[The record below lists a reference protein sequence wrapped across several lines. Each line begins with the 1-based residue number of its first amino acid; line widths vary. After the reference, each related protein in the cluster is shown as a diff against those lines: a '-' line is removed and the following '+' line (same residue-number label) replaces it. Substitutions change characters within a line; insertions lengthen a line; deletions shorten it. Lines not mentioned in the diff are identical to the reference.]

1 MPSIVPVA
9 TGILQ
14 APQGQVLADLRPEG
28 KPWPGYWE
36 FPGGKIEA
44 GESPAAALVR
54 ELREELGIEVRAASP
69 WRVMDFAYSQRTVR
83 LHLFRV
89 INWEGEAHGREGQEI
104 RWLDPEDLASLPF
117 LPANRPIIAGLLA
130 EKLPQPPLCLI
141 ADPQRLPSGQ
151 LLPALTAAMAGGLR
165 WIVLRLKERPD
176 RTLRTQFLRLSE
188 VAAERGAQVFLNSP
202 EALPELRS
210 HGLHL
215 TQSALEEWGEEG
227 GIPRP
232 FGVSCHDAACL
243 DKAARLGAGYAFLS
257 PLFATATHPDAKPL
271 GVDTFAALAQSS
283 SLPLLALGGITPERV
298 AAARQAGAAGVAV
311 LSGILE
317 SQDPAASARAYGA
330 AWMTSSGPLG

>member
-9 TGILQ
+9 TGILL
-14 APQGQVLADLRPEG
+14 APHGQVLADLRPEG

-44 GESPAAALVR
+44 GESPEAALVR
-54 ELREELGIEVRAASP
+54 ELREELGIEVRAANP
-69 WRVMDFAYSQRTVR
+69 WRVMDFAYSERTVR

-89 INWEGEAHGREGQEI
+89 TTWEGEAHGREGQEI
-104 RWLDPEDLASLPF
+104 RWLDPEDLAGLPF

-141 ADPQRLPSGQ
+141 VDPQRLPSGQ
-151 LLPALTAAMAGGLR
+151 LVPTLTAAMDGDLS

-176 RTLRTQFLRLSE
+176 RVLHTQLLHLGE
-188 VAAERGAQVFLNSP
+188 LAAGRGVQIFLNSP
-202 EALPELRS
+202 EALPELQH

-215 TQSALEEWGEEG
+215 TQKALAEWEEG
-227 GIPRP
+227 ESLSRP

-243 DKAARLGAGYAFLS
+243 GKAARLGASYAFLS

-271 GVDTFAALAQSS
+271 GVDAFAALAQSS

-298 AAARQAGAAGVAV
+298 TAARQAGAAGVAV

-317 SQDPAASARAYGA
+317 SRNPAACARAYRA
-330 AWMTSSGPLG
+330 ALMTSSGPLG